1 MRDEHVLLTRGYVC
15 PWWCIKTQRI
25 WKLDELDFRNLGL
38 WRFIE
43 FVFVIAV
50 EAQENC
56 KFCFASMWKMM
67 QVSRTCGHNFECNFE
82 VPVSDGCRDGS
93 RLCACACAW
102 FAQVMR
108 NKGVHSAGATWSS
121 ILCFWLLRAWMQ
133 QLEPRQYACLL
144 TSPFQ
149 VVVLLMFAREFFS
162 TSALWLSAI
171 ILLSFIKC
179 SKALWCKHQKL
190 CETKLCVILSQ
201 SENTW
206 RLCVCL
212 N

>member
-38 WRFIE
+38 WRFVE
-43 FVFVIAV
+43 FVFAVAV
-50 EAQENC
+50 EAQKNR

-67 QVSRTCGHNFECNFE
+67 QVSRTCGHNVESNFE

-93 RLCACACAW
+93 WLCACACAW

-121 ILCFWLLRAWMQ
+121 ILCFRSLGAWMQ
-133 QLEPRQYACLL
+133 QLEPRLYACLL
-144 TSPFQ
+144 TLPFQ

-171 ILLSFIKC
+171 ILLSSIESVRRHFDEV
-179 SKALWCKHQKL
+179 S
-190 CETKLCVILSQ
+190 KLCVILSQ
-201 SENTW
+201 SENMW
-206 RLCVCL
+206 RLCVCS